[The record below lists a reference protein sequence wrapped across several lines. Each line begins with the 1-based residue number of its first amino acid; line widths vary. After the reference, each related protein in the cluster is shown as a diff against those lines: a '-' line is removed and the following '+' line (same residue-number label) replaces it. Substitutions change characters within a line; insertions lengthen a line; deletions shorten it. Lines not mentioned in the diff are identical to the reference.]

1 MTTNENLALPEQRSK
16 LAFGG
21 MALLFLAI
29 IARLFYWQVLE
40 APRLQAAAT
49 NQYSK
54 TLSEV
59 GSRGLIFSSDGFP
72 LVANKTVYRVFA
84 QPRSITQP
92 TNELVALLAPILQ
105 TELPPASSAAELTAQ
120 NERLKSQL
128 TEKLEQKDRN
138 WIALFQPIHTETK
151 EAIEALG
158 IFGVGFDEYEERW
171 YPEASIAA
179 TITGFVGKNEA
190 GEDTGY
196 FGVEGALNKE
206 LSARKSSAQVITDA
220 LGKRLLGAP
229 QEDSSIT
236 SGRSVTTTLHRDIQF
251 LLYTSLQETLQKY
264 GAQAGEVVVMDPST
278 GKILGMVSLPGYDPK
293 KFSEYPSTHY
303 RNPSV
308 SAAYEPGSTF
318 KVLTVAAGID
328 AQKITP
334 QTPCPVCA
342 GPRVFGKYTIR
353 TWNDVYTP
361 NITMETALAKS
372 DNTAMIHIAELL
384 GASTFET
391 YLKKF
396 KIGEKSMLDL
406 EEDST
411 TPFPK
416 KMGPVELATIS
427 FGQGVSTTSM
437 QLIRAIG
444 AIANNGMMM
453 RPYIIES
460 TEDERGEKTQVL
472 PQEEGQVV
480 SQETA
485 EQVVSMMV
493 TAADSGEAQWVASK
507 KYTVAAKTGTSQIP
521 SDTGGYKEDA
531 TLTSFIGFAP
541 AHKPAFIML
550 VKLVEPTSSPWA
562 AETAAPLWYAIANDL
577 LLLLGVPPD
586 RVPEITPNVIES

>member
-1 MTTNENLALPEQRSK
+1 
-16 LAFGG
+16 
-21 MALLFLAI
+21 
-29 IARLFYWQVLE
+29 
-40 APRLQAAAT
+40 
-49 NQYSK
+49 
-54 TLSEV
+54 
-59 GSRGLIFSSDGFP
+59 
-72 LVANKTVYRVFA
+72 
-84 QPRSITQP
+84 
-92 TNELVALLAPILQ
+92 
-105 TELPPASSAAELTAQ
+105 
-120 NERLKSQL
+120 
-128 TEKLEQKDRN
+128 
-138 WIALFQPIHTETK
+138 
-151 EAIEALG
+151 
-158 IFGVGFDEYEERW
+158 
-171 YPEASIAA
+171 
-179 TITGFVGKNEA
+179 
-190 GEDTGY
+190 
-196 FGVEGALNKE
+196 
-206 LSARKSSAQVITDA
+206 
-220 LGKRLLGAP
+220 
-229 QEDSSIT
+229 
-236 SGRSVTTTLHRDIQF
+236 
-251 LLYTSLQETLQKY
+251 
-264 GAQAGEVVVMDPST
+264 
-278 GKILGMVSLPGYDPK
+278 
-293 KFSEYPSTHY
+293 
-303 RNPSV
+303 
-308 SAAYEPGSTF
+308 
-318 KVLTVAAGID
+318 
-328 AQKITP
+328 
-334 QTPCPVCA
+334 
-342 GPRVFGKYTIR
+342 
-353 TWNDVYTP
+353 
-361 NITMETALAKS
+361 
-372 DNTAMIHIAELL
+372 
-384 GASTFET
+384 
-391 YLKKF
+391 
-396 KIGEKSMLDL
+396 MLDL